1 MAMSMDQ
8 VAKELKKL
16 GDYQGVLGT
25 ALHWLKTQGTL
36 KPMRMKDVDNLIQA
50 IEDVLPQD
58 VLDAVEEGVS
68 NELDS
73 YNDVSYADLIEDN

>member
-1 MAMSMDQ
+1 MSMDQ

-16 GDYQGVLGT
+16 GDYQGVLGA

-36 KPMRMKDVDNLIQA
+36 KPMRMKDVENLISA

-58 VLDAVEEGVS
+58 VLDAVDEGVS

-73 YNDVSYADLIEDN
+73 YNDVSYADLVKDN